1 MAQNFSQ
8 SQYSRTFNS
17 FSGADIK
24 VTFGNV
30 VVGELAS
37 ITYSVK

>member
-1 MAQNFSQ
+1 MAQNFATTE
-8 SQYSRTFNS
+8 YSETFNS

-24 VTFGNV
+24 ATFGNRII
-30 VVGELAS
+30 GELAS